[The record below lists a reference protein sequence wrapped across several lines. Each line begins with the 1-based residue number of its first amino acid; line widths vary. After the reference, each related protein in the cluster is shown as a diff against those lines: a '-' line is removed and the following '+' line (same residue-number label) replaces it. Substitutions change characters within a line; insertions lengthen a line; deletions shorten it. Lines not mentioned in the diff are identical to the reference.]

1 MIVEEKMIVASDK
14 EERKRLLFLVGSDR
28 PKVTF
33 YKSLL
38 TGFRKLKP

>member
-1 MIVEEKMIVASDK
+1 MIEEEEMIVASDK
-14 EERKRLLFLVGSDR
+14 ERGNFLTFLVGSDR
-28 PKVTF
+28 PRVTF

>member
-14 EERKRLLFLVGSDR
+14 ERGIFLVGSDR
-28 PKVTF
+28 PRVTF